1 MPLKPLVVRLLHWV
15 VALLVLAAVPSGYR
29 LADTGWSGIGIINR
43 SIVYEVHAA
52 AGILIIVFILVW
64 SAVRIRSAWR
74 NASANFRL
82 ATIWIWSVAL
92 SHVLL
97 AGLTGTITLLGW
109 IGSFGRMSGGSFF
122 GFSIL
127 EAMPRL
133 AAQDVVYLYALHK
146 TLVPYLLALLGLH
159 VFAVLVHVFV
169 LKDGLLRSILFRN
182 SNGPSPAPLAS
193 VCDDGC

>member
-1 MPLKPLVVRLLHWV
+1 MPLKPLIVRLLHWV

-29 LADTGWSGIGIINR
+29 LADTGWPGIGIVNR
-43 SIVYEVHAA
+43 NTMYEVHAA
-52 AGILIIVFILVW
+52 AGILIIVLILLW
-64 SAVRIRSAWR
+64 SAVRIRSMWQVG
-74 NASANFRL
+74 SKTSGP
-82 ATIWIWSVAL
+82 ATTWIWSVAL

-97 AGLTGTITLLGW
+97 AGLTGTIALLGW
-109 IGSFGRMSGGSFF
+109 IGSFGRMSGGSRF
-122 GFSIL
+122 GLSIL

-169 LKDGLLRSILFRN
+169 LKDGILQSILFRN

-193 VCDDGC
+193 VRDGG